1 MLIFKTQTFLFGF
14 FLLISLP
21 KPNNMKFFLFTF
33 SILIFTSFS
42 LTAQEAVSLENQFD
56 NLYRKSTSYK
66 SYKVINKQQFLTLKK
81 SVVDIINT
89 SKEEYTKVDNQLKN
103 NKEKTARLQ
112 EEITTLKTNLQGIN
126 QQKDSISLFGI
137 QLNKTTYNLIL
148 WGLIVALLLGLGYFV
163 FKFTNSNVL
172 TEEAQQQLTSV
183 EHEFDVFRKKS
194 IEREQKLRRQLLDE
208 ENKNKKEKN

>member
-1 MLIFKTQTFLFGF
+1 
-14 FLLISLP
+14 
-21 KPNNMKFFLFTF
+21 MKFFLFTF